1 MSSSSDFSIDQSD
14 LEKLNDK
21 DKAELRQF
29 FSNEE
34 QRARVHAQTHE
45 LTTICWKKCITSS
58 VRSGALDKGE
68 QTCLANCVDR
78 FMDANLLTMKHLRD
92 MRQQ

>member
-1 MSSSSDFSIDQSD
+1 MSSSDFTIDQAD

-34 QRARVHAQTHE
+34 QRARIQARNT
-45 LTTICWKKCITSS
+45 LPPPPSYTT
-58 VRSGALDKGE
+58 
-68 QTCLANCVDR
+68 
-78 FMDANLLTMKHLRD
+78 
-92 MRQQ
+92 